1 MNTFHWSRK
10 ICLLFL
16 VIMNF
21 IVVALLLLNP
31 GNAEPILG
39 KYTLFLHKLIFS

>member
-1 MNTFHWSRK
+1 MNTFYCSRK

-21 IVVALLLLNP
+21 IVVALLLLNS
-31 GNAEPILG
+31 GNVEPLLG
-39 KYTLFLHKLIFS
+39 KHTQFVYKLIFF